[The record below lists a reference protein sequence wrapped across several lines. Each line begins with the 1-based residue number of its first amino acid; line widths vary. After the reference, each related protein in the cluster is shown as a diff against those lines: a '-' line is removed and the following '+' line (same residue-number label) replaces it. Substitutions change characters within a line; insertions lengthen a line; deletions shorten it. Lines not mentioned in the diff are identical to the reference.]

1 MSDPKDAVMDAIARW
16 EGSGLV
22 DPGTAGRL
30 RDEVAG
36 HGTESTRRLSQYL
49 LAVTGASVLVIA
61 GGVFLD
67 WAWPLLGVGGRAS
80 VLTLS
85 GLGVLAAGVVFE
97 GRFRW
102 RPAAYLMQTAGLALI
117 LVAYI
122 YSERIWPEPTL
133 VSSIL
138 GFLGLATPIVL
149 APLAM
154 RRNVVM
160 PAVHL
165 TVGLAFLGV
174 FLDRATTLS
183 YASRVYLIDAALL
196 GAIVLLLVGL
206 RRDPAGDEHP
216 WVLPAFVTA
225 MGVGFPLV
233 SITAFDVL
241 TMSESGMLAVD
252 AWLVL
257 SVFLTLLGLRH
268 AEPGVQRG
276 WLGRLLALECL
287 AWIPLGLFTA
297 FETFDGPPE
306 SGLLLVGGVGVVAF
320 QYADRH
326 ELRTLMGV
334 AAMAFVVPVW
344 WWAVERGGALGGVL
358 ALVGTAGL
366 LFWASGR
373 RGRDEAV
380 DA

>member
-1 MSDPKDAVMDAIARW
+1 MSDARDAVMDAIARW

-30 RDEVAG
+30 RDEVSG
-36 HGTESTRRLSQYL
+36 HATESTRRLSQYL

-67 WAWPLLGVGGRAS
+67 WAWPLLGVAARAS
-80 VLTLS
+80 ALTLA
-85 GLGVLAAGVVFE
+85 GLGVLAVGVHFE

-102 RPAAYLMQTAGLALI
+102 RPAAYLMQTAGLILI
-117 LVAYI
+117 LVAYV

-133 VSSIL
+133 ISSVL

-149 APLAM
+149 APVSM

-165 TVGLAFLGV
+165 AVGLAFLAV
-174 FLDRATTLS
+174 FLDRATTWS
-183 YASRVYLIDAALL
+183 YASRMWLVDAALL
-196 GAIVLLLVGL
+196 GAIVLLLRGL
-206 RRDPAGDEHP
+206 GRDPEGDEHP
-216 WVLPAFVTA
+216 WVLNAFVTA
-225 MGVGFPLV
+225 MGVGFVLV

-241 TMSESGMLAVD
+241 SMSESGMLAVD
-252 AWLVL
+252 AWLAL
-257 SVFLTLLGLRH
+257 SVSLTLLGLRR
-268 AEPGVQRG
+268 ASTGLQRG
-276 WLGRLLALECL
+276 WLARLLALECL

-306 SGLLLVGGVGVVAF
+306 LGLLLVGGAGVLAF

-326 ELRTLMGV
+326 ELRALMGV
-334 AAMAFVVPVW
+334 SALTFVVPVW

-358 ALVGTAGL
+358 ALVGTAAL

-373 RGRDEAV
+373 RGRDEAM